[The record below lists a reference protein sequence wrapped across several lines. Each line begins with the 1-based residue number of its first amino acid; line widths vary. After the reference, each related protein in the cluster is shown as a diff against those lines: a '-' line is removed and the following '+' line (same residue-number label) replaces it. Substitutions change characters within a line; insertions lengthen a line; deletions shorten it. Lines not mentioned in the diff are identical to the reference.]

1 MTPESPYPQRHRT
14 RHEIP
19 GHARFL
25 TFSCFKRFPLL
36 QTEATQDIFESAL
49 LQARKECRFELYAWV
64 VMPNHVHL
72 LLRPSLPEHPV
83 ASILNQIK
91 QPVAKHI
98 LAEWRRLNAPV
109 IPKLTTARGEVRFWQ
124 RGGGYDRNIFSKE
137 EFMEK
142 LTYIHLNPVKAGL
155 SARPEGW
162 KWSSAAAYAGDRV
175 CDLQPDPLPPM

>member
-1 MTPESPYPQRHRT
+1 MNPEPTLPRRHRT

-25 TFSCFKRFPLL
+25 TFSCFRRFPLL
-36 QTEATQDIFESAL
+36 HTEATRDIFEATVMH
-49 LQARKECRFELYAWV
+49 ARQTCRFRLYAWV

-72 LLRPSLPEHPV
+72 LLRPNLPEHPV

-91 QPVAKHI
+91 QPVAKSI

-109 IPKLTTARGEVRFWQ
+109 IPKLTSAQGEVRFWQ
-124 RGGGYDRNIFSKE
+124 RGGGYDRNIFSKQ

-142 LTYIHLNPVKAGL
+142 LNYIHINPVKAGL
-155 SARPEGW
+155 VSRAEEW
-162 KWSSAAAYAGDRV
+162 NWSSAAAYAGDGGRA
-175 CDLQPDPLPPM
+175 LQPDPLPTV

>member
-1 MTPESPYPQRHRT
+1 MNPEPTLPRRHRT

-25 TFSCFKRFPLL
+25 TFSCFRRFPLL
-36 QTEATQDIFESAL
+36 QTEATRDIFEATVMH
-49 LQARKECRFELYAWV
+49 ARQTSRFRLYAWV

-72 LLRPSLPEHPV
+72 LLRPNLPEHPV

-91 QPVAKHI
+91 QPVAKSI

-109 IPKLTTARGEVRFWQ
+109 IPKLTSAQGEVRFWQ
-124 RGGGYDRNIFSKE
+124 RGGGYDRNIFSKQ

-142 LTYIHLNPVKAGL
+142 LNYIHINPVKAGL
-155 SARPEGW
+155 VSRAEEW
-162 KWSSAAAYAGDRV
+162 KWCSAAAFAGDRGR
-175 CDLQPDPLPPM
+175 DLQPDPLPPI